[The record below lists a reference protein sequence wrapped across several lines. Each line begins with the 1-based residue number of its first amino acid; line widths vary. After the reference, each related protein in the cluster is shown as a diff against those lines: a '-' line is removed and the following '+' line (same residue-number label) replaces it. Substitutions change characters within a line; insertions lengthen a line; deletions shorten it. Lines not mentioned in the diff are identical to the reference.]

1 MEKENNQIDSP
12 TPKAEKKR
20 LRRKSLP
27 LGLAILLIFS
37 FVYNGLML
45 VLLVAGL
52 FFRDIVL
59 NILQQYYKQIYISP
73 ELSLAANAGAV
84 ALFAISLFGLVLLW
98 RQRRTGIWYFA
109 LSQIAIL
116 STLVFVLHT
125 YDWINIA
132 IASFIILIIAI
143 YARGMK

>member
-1 MEKENNQIDSP
+1 MEKERIQTESP
-12 TPKAEKKR
+12 TPQSAKKKVGK
-20 LRRKSLP
+20 KSLP

-45 VLLVAGL
+45 VLMVAGL
-52 FFRDIVL
+52 FYPDIVH

-73 ELSLAANAGAV
+73 TLSVAANAGTV
-84 ALFAISLFGLVLLW
+84 ALFAISFFGLILLW
-98 RQRRTGIWYFA
+98 RQRRAGIWYFVPA
-109 LSQIAIL
+109 QIAIIG
-116 STLVFVLHT
+116 TLVFVLHT

-132 IASFIILIIAI
+132 IASFIIIIIAI

>member
-1 MEKENNQIDSP
+1 MEKESTPIDSP
-12 TPKAEKKR
+12 TPQAEKKSR
-20 LRRKSLP
+20 QRKSLP

-45 VLLVAGL
+45 VLMVAGL
-52 FFRDIVL
+52 FFPDIVH

-73 ELSLAANAGAV
+73 NLSLAANAGAV
-84 ALFAISLFGLVLLW
+84 ALFAISLFGLILLW
-98 RQRRTGIWYFA
+98 RQRRAGIWYFA

-116 STLVFVLHT
+116 ATLVFVLHT

-132 IASFIILIIAI
+132 IASFIIIIIAI